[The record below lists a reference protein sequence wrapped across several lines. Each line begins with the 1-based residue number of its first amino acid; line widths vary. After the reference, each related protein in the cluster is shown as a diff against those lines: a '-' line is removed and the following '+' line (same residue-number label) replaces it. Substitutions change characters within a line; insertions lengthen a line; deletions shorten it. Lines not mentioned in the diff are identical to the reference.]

1 MTPHDAKR
9 SLTRPVYCAINSSD
23 LETESMMVIYP
34 PSDLSYNLVRY
45 CTKHVV
51 EQDRQR
57 QSYLEMSCCF
67 GGKLLYVGNL
77 GTLAGS
83 LLSLFSPGTRSVAVK
98 EARGKEEVQ
107 KAFAP
112 RDDGEKVFEMGRPH
126 QLRGGAVTC
135 RETVAVPWR
144 LLDLG

>member
-1 MTPHDAKR
+1 
-9 SLTRPVYCAINSSD
+9 
-23 LETESMMVIYP
+23 
-34 PSDLSYNLVRY
+34 
-45 CTKHVV
+45 
-51 EQDRQR
+51 
-57 QSYLEMSCCF
+57 MSCCF

-112 RDDGEKVFEMGRPH
+112 RDDGEEVQYMRWDELVSSAVVQRNSGSIYRGDFWIWDRDKTAIDM
-126 QLRGGAVTC
+126 QL
-135 RETVAVPWR
+135 W
-144 LLDLG
+144 

>member
-1 MTPHDAKR
+1 
-9 SLTRPVYCAINSSD
+9 
-23 LETESMMVIYP
+23 
-34 PSDLSYNLVRY
+34 
-45 CTKHVV
+45 
-51 EQDRQR
+51 
-57 QSYLEMSCCF
+57 MSCCF

-112 RDDGEKVFEMGRPH
+112 RDDGEKVFEMGRAH

-135 RETVAVPWR
+135 RETVADHGDFWIWDR
-144 LLDLG
+144 DKTAIDMQLW

>member
-1 MTPHDAKR
+1 
-9 SLTRPVYCAINSSD
+9 
-23 LETESMMVIYP
+23 
-34 PSDLSYNLVRY
+34 
-45 CTKHVV
+45 
-51 EQDRQR
+51 
-57 QSYLEMSCCF
+57 MSCCF

-112 RDDGEKVFEMGRPH
+112 RDDGETVFEMGRAH

-135 RETVAVPWR
+135 RETVAVYIMATFGFGMEIRWQSTCNF
-144 LLDLG
+144 GSIANAIEM